1 MISDCMNV
9 HKNMHVFYQYSDSS
23 EMNRIYL
30 QLTEEVSFVLLFS
43 IILSNSSSEG
53 MFLFLAALKKKD
65 SCITIVVVFNY
76 TYVMSIADP

>member
-9 HKNMHVFYQYSDSS
+9 HKNMHVRIIYQYSDSS

-53 MFLFLAALKKKD
+53 MFLFLAALKKR
-65 SCITIVVVFNY
+65 FMHNY
-76 TYVMSIADP
+76 R